1 MGILNTITKALGLD
15 NTKKTPKEPTR
26 IPKTVQDSIPYLGAY
41 ENGIIQVSARGYSR
55 MYALSDINF
64 SIESMEEQRAIFG
77 KYSEFIG
84 SFGPEVQ
91 MQVVVH
97 NKSISSSE

>member
-41 ENGIIQVSARGYSR
+41 ENGIIREKVGI
-55 MYALSDINF
+55 INDCPTLAYKESF
-64 SIESMEEQRAIFG
+64 SVNLC
-77 KYSEFIG
+77 KY
-84 SFGPEVQ
+84 
-91 MQVVVH
+91 
-97 NKSISSSE
+97 

>member
-41 ENGIIQVSARGYSR
+41 ENGPMRVVFTFVI
-55 MYALSDINF
+55 
-64 SIESMEEQRAIFG
+64 
-77 KYSEFIG
+77 
-84 SFGPEVQ
+84 SFGIGT
-91 MQVVVH
+91 
-97 NKSISSSE
+97 SIMEHSSLHIERLPGS